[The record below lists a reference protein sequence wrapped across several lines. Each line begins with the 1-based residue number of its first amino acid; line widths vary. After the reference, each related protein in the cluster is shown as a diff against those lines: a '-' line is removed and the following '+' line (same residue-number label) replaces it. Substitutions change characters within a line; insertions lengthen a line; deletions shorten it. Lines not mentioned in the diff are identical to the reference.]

1 MIIWLASYP
10 KSGNTMVRSM
20 LSAYFFSKDGSF
32 NFDVINKIQ
41 QFPLNPLFE
50 RLGIN
55 TKNEK
60 EVVKNYIKVQ
70 ASINKKNDIQF
81 IKTHS
86 YLFNIDNN
94 AFTDLNNS
102 LGVIYVVRDPRTV
115 AISYSHHINK
125 DIQFTKNHLINGWKI
140 GGHNESNNIADQT
153 IVYTGNWANNYNS
166 WKSFKSPN
174 KYLLIKYED
183 LINDTEKTF
192 TQILDFIFF
201 LKKKKLVLDKDKFK
215 KVLETTS
222 FDRMQYLEK
231 KEGFAESKEKRFFNL
246 GPKNHWKGKL
256 DVNIQNEIES
266 SFKKEMIELKYL

>member
-20 LSAYFFSKDGSF
+20 LSAYFFSRDGNF

-55 TKNEK
+55 TNNEK

-70 ASINKKNDIQF
+70 ESINKKNHIQF

-102 LGVIYVVRDPRTV
+102 LGVIYIVRDPRTV

-140 GGHNESNNIADQT
+140 GGHKESNNIADQT

-174 KYLLIKYED
+174 KYLLIRYED
-183 LINDTEKTF
+183 LINDREKIF

-201 LKKKKLVLDKDKFK
+201 LKKKKFVIDKQKFK

-231 KEGFAESKEKRFFNL
+231 KEGFVESKENKFFNL

-256 DVNIQNEIES
+256 DIDIQKEIEN

>member
-10 KSGNTMVRSM
+10 KSGNTMVRGM

-32 NFDVINKIQ
+32 NFDVINNIQ

-102 LGVIYVVRDPRTV
+102 LGVIYIVRDPRTV

-140 GGHNESNNIADQT
+140 GGHKESNNIADQT

-174 KYLLIKYED
+174 KYLLIRYED
-183 LINDTEKTF
+183 LINDREKIF

-201 LKKKKLVLDKDKFK
+201 LKKKKFVIDKQKFK

-231 KEGFAESKEKRFFNL
+231 KEGFVESKENKFFNL

-256 DVNIQNEIES
+256 DIDIQKEIEN